1 MRLAEQNLVFSTV
14 CILFYPH
21 LKMMMVMETV
31 TITIGGEG
39 KREFEKLGIARDPI
53 SD

>member
-1 MRLAEQNLVFSTV
+1 MRLAEQNLLFSTV
-14 CILFYPH
+14 FILFYPH
-21 LKMMMVMETV
+21 LMMMVMENV